1 MTRPAPERTVVTGL
15 SLLRRSAHLA
25 DVPHGTT
32 RGVDGTA
39 TAVRSTSRR
48 VLDRLRRDDGTAQFG
63 RFVLVGGISSL
74 LYALVFL
81 ACRGLGDQ
89 PANIIGAVL
98 SSMLANELHRRLTF
112 HADGRIS
119 WFTAQWEGGGLAL
132 VGLLATG
139 LALGWLDGATD
150 FDGSAARLLIVGVVT
165 GAVGLV
171 RFVALRWF
179 FTPRASRTA

>member
-1 MTRPAPERTVVTGL
+1 MTSLCLLCRPVPRAGVPE
-15 SLLRRSAHLA
+15 
-25 DVPHGTT
+25 GTT
-32 RGVDGTA
+32 RGAQETTA
-39 TAVRSTSRR
+39 AVRSTTTR
-48 VLDRLRRDDGTAQFG
+48 VLDRLRRDDATAQFG

-74 LYALVFL
+74 LYAVVFLVF
-81 ACRGLGDQ
+81 RGLGDQ

-132 VGLLATG
+132 VGILATG
-139 LALGWLDGATD
+139 LALGWLDDTTD
-150 FDGSAARLLIVGVVT
+150 FDGSAARLLLVGVVT

-171 RFVALRWF
+171 RFVTLRWF
-179 FTPRASRTA
+179 FTARASSSA